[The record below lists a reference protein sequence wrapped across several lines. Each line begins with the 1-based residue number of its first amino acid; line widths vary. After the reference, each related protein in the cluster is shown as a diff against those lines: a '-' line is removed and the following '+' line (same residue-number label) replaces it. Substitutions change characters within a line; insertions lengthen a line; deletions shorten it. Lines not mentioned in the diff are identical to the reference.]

1 MKKELNDSQLEQ
13 VVGGTV
19 VISSNYMRDGFI
31 TTKESYAL
39 KNCTFREAR
48 NFAEDLWD
56 ENKELSDAQFD
67 QLCKQKMAEQGW
79 IDI

>member
-1 MKKELNDSQLEQ
+1 MKKELNDNQVEQ

-19 VISSNYMRDGFI
+19 VISANYMRIGFV
-31 TTKESYAL
+31 TTKESYSL

-48 NFAEDLWD
+48 NFAEDLLD
-56 ENKELSDAQFD
+56 ANRQMSNAQFD
-67 QLCKQKMAEQGW
+67 QYCKQQMAEKGW